1 MLKRLLILALTLGS
15 SLLVQ
20 SQELS
25 VAQQESQDSLLSA
38 MRREQ
43 RAVRGL
49 TSYDNV
55 FVPKGQWILGS
66 TGSYSEH
73 TNDNYSL
80 VVVDEIE
87 SMGYNFGVSSMFAYA
102 FSNNNAVGARVSY
115 ERNLLRVDSST
126 VAFGEGDS
134 GVNLSMDN
142 CYLLSH
148 SYSVMAILRQ
158 YISIGGNKRFALFN
172 EIQLEG
178 GGAQSKY
185 SYDSPVQGTFS
196 TTTQFAINF
205 SPGITAFITNRLATE
220 INVGAMGFSYSRTKE
235 LQNQVTEGR
244 YTTNFFNF
252 KVNILS
258 INFGIAYYL

>member
-1 MLKRLLILALTLGS
+1 MNRMLKRLLILALTLCS
-15 SLLVQ
+15 A
-20 SQELS
+20 LS
-25 VAQQESQDSLLSA
+25 VQAQEAQEVQDSLLTA

-55 FVPKGQWILGS
+55 FVPKGQWMVGA
-66 TGSYSEH
+66 TGSYSGH
-73 TNDNYSL
+73 NNNNYSL
-80 VVVDEIE
+80 VVVDGIE
-87 SMGYNFGVSSMFAYA
+87 SIGYNFEVSSMFAYA
-102 FSNNNAVGARVSY
+102 FSNNNAVGARISY
-115 ERNLLRVDSST
+115 DRNLLRVDSST
-126 VAFGEGDS
+126 IAFGDGDS
-134 GVNLSMDN
+134 GVNLSMDD

-158 YISIGGNKRFALFN
+158 YISIGENKRFALFN

-185 SYDSPVQGTFS
+185 TYDSPVQGTFS
-196 TTTQFAINF
+196 TTTKFAINF
-205 SPGITAFITNRLATE
+205 APGITAFITNHLAAE
-220 INVGAMGFSYSRTKE
+220 INVGAMGFSYSNTKE
-235 LQNQVTEGR
+235 LQNQVTEGS
-244 YTTNFFNF
+244 YTTNYFNF